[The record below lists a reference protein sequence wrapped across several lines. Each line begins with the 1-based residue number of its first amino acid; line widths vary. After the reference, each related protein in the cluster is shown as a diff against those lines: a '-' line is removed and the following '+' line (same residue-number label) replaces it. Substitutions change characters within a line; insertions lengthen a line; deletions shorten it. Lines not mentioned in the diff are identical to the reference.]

1 MKSGFLSTEL
11 ENLNN
16 CLKRTWI
23 EEGKKKG
30 WRKGKKE
37 GRKCGGNEEGRKE
50 NSLSKSRLYF
60 SRATFVLS
68 NIQSVNTEISASGN
82 PFGLE

>member
-1 MKSGFLSTEL
+1 MKSGFLSIEL
-11 ENLNN
+11 ENQNN
-16 CLKRTWI
+16 CLKRTWM

-50 NSLSKSRLYF
+50 NSLSKSRLCF
-60 SRATFVLS
+60 SRATYLF
-68 NIQSVNTEISASGN
+68 
-82 PFGLE
+82 